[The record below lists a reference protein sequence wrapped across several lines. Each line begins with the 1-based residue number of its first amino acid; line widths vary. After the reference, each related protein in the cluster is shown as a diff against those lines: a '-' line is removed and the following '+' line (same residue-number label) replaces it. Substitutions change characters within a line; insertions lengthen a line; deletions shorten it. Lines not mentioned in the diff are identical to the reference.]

1 LPKGNKEVFFL
12 ASKEEMERLVG
23 KVISDGSFRQSFL
36 KEPKASASKVGIVL
50 TPEQEASFK
59 KADFAKMVG
68 ELEKVA
74 SKSGCISPCM

>member
-1 LPKGNKEVFFL
+1 
-12 ASKEEMERLVG
+12 
-23 KVISDGSFRQSFL
+23 L
-36 KEPKASASKVGIVL
+36 KEPKASASKAGIQL
-50 TPEQEASFK
+50 TPEQEAAFK

>member
-1 LPKGNKEVFFL
+1 M

-23 KVISDGSFRQSFL
+23 KVISDGAFRQNFL
-36 KEPKASASKVGIVL
+36 KEPKASASKVGIEI
-50 TPEQEASFK
+50 TPEQEASFR

-74 SKSGCISPCM
+74 SKSGLMSGL